1 VRVVRSA
8 PGAPGED
15 YVILFRERS
24 DPGLQAQGVASV
36 RRVSCRSEPTY
47 RRRLFFASAL
57 FIGLFVSD
65 LYLIA
70 DLSFRDLSHRVIDQA
85 FDVSLQALEVPPP
98 ASAGSPLDLVP
109 PHLGPVESC
118 PPGDPQSTASVA
130 PCAPSRPAP
139 PLTPRVFRSMTSRW
153 QRVVTD
159 TRGRVLWRG
168 TGQTSHVQISGTSQP
183 PLLPEHGEVQEE
195 WEVGDRMQPV
205 IALRQASP
213 PGSSE
218 IREVGIP
225 RELIDQEL
233 QQLQRDLQ
241 TKLWIGAAVAV
252 LILLVAFLYVLR
264 LLTRTRLLEA
274 QAQMDDRLKY
284 VGGLAAGLAHEIRNP
299 LNVLSMNLQMLE
311 EEIGSHPGAETGDAR
326 LYLSALQAEIRR
338 LGNLVNNF
346 LSYARPNQPRFE
358 SRDLNGILREVCLLV
373 RPEFDTRGLSLR
385 QDLSAYLP
393 PVDLDEN
400 QIRQAM
406 MNILIN
412 ASQVLKQGG
421 SVLVESRVG
430 PQGEAIVAI
439 EDDGPGIKPEDRE
452 RIFEVFY
459 STRGGGTGLGLPIAA
474 RILEAHGGSIAV
486 ETGHGGGARFILR
499 LPRRHEA
506 VAAGAPAAGAVAA
519 SGSS

>member
-1 VRVVRSA
+1 M
-8 PGAPGED
+8 
-15 YVILFRERS
+15 
-24 DPGLQAQGVASV
+24 

-47 RRRLFFASAL
+47 RRRLFFATAL
-57 FIGLFVSD
+57 FIGLFVAD

-70 DLSFRDLSHRVIDQA
+70 DLAFRDLSHRVIDQA
-85 FDVSLQALEVPPP
+85 FDASLQALEVPPP
-98 ASAGSPLDLVP
+98 APLGSPLDLVP
-109 PHLGPVESC
+109 PRPGPVENC
-118 PPGDPQSTASVA
+118 PPSDPQSPATIV
-130 PCAPSRPAP
+130 PCPSTRPAA
-139 PLTPRVFRSMTSRW
+139 PLTPQVFRSMTYRW

-159 TRGRVLWRG
+159 TQGRILWRG
-168 TGQTSHVQISGTSQP
+168 AGQASRVQASGSLQP
-183 PLLPEHGEVQEE
+183 PLLPQHGEVQEE
-195 WEVGDRMQPV
+195 WEFGNRLQPV
-205 IALRQASP
+205 IALRQPSP
-213 PGSSE
+213 AGSSD

-311 EEIGSHPGAETGDAR
+311 EEITAHPGVDGGDAR
-326 LYLSALQAEIRR
+326 LYLSAIQAEIRR

-358 SRDLNGILREVCLLV
+358 SRDLNGILQEVCQLV
-373 RPEFDTRGLSLR
+373 RPEFDTRRLSLR
-385 QDLSAYLP
+385 QDFSAYLP

-400 QIRQAM
+400 QIRQAI

-412 ASQVLKQGG
+412 ATQVLKPGG
-421 SVLVESRVG
+421 SVIVESRVG
-430 PQGEAIVAI
+430 SQGEAIIAI

-452 RIFEVFY
+452 RIFEVFF

-474 RILEAHGGSIAV
+474 RILEAHGGS
-486 ETGHGGGARFILR
+486 
-499 LPRRHEA
+499 
-506 VAAGAPAAGAVAA
+506 
-519 SGSS
+519 